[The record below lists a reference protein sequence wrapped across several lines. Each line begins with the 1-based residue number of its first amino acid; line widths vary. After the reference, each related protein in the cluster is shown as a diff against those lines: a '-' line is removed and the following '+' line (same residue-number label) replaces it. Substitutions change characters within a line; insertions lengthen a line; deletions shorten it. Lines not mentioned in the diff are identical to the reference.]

1 MQSNPGATCWYV
13 LGAGAMGCLWAARL
27 SQSAVQPDVTLIL
40 RDEASLAEFPGHITL
55 EAESGESTQIK
66 LNAITASQLNQ
77 PVHHLLV
84 TTKAF
89 DTKQAMT
96 PLLSWLGPGSTVLL
110 LQNGIRNHLHLN
122 ELTSAQVLSM
132 STTHGAWLRQRFH
145 VVHAGQGQAFTGPLN
160 NSVLPDNQLPDRLN
174 FPKDLIRSMN
184 IEVVENME
192 ERLWQKFAI
201 NCAINGLTVIHHC
214 QNGDLLTRPS
224 AHQALLALCEETEFV
239 LQKAGFLDRELYPLV
254 KDVLETT
261 RSNWSSTWQDVQA
274 GRETEIAEFNGYLCE
289 LATLS
294 GLQSPHN
301 QDVYER
307 VSHAT
312 AVIR

>member
-27 SQSAVQPDVTLIL
+27 SQSAVHPYVTLIL
-40 RDEASLAEFPGHITL
+40 RDEASLAEFPGHITF
-55 EAESGESTQIK
+55 ESTSGETTQIK

-89 DTKQAMT
+89 DTKQAIT
-96 PLLSWLGPGSTVLL
+96 PLLPWLEPESTVLL

-145 VVHAGQGQAFTGPLN
+145 VVHAGLGQAFTGPVN
-160 NSVLPDNQLPDRLN
+160 NSVLPGHQSTDRPN
-174 FPKDLIRSMN
+174 FPNDLIQSMN
-184 IEVVENME
+184 IAVVENME
-192 ERLWQKFAI
+192 DRLWQKFAI
-201 NCAINGLTVIHHC
+201 NCVINGLTVIHNC
-214 QNGDLLTRPS
+214 QNGDLLTQPS
-224 AHQALLALCEETEFV
+224 AHQALLALCEETECV
-239 LQKAGFLDRELYPLV
+239 LQKAGYLDRELYPLV

-289 LATLS
+289 LAALS
-294 GLQSPHN
+294 GLPSPHN
-301 QDVYER
+301 RDVYER
-307 VSHAT
+307 VSHAMP
-312 AVIR
+312 VIR